1 MTERTKALLTE
12 RGLACFGMITR
23 GMTHEINNVLATINE
38 IAGLLDDYLA
48 AAEEGNAVDFAKLRA
63 LGQRTSK
70 QVERGEGYVRQ
81 LNRFA
86 HTMDH
91 PREVVE
97 LHDCLEAMVNLC
109 QRLARLRKVT
119 LTVQYPADR
128 VALEGSAFEMQHLL
142 FRTIELALVA
152 TPPGA
157 TVVARYEPLG
167 RDVCISVTGSE
178 PVVHEADLG
187 RMEAVLGMLSG
198 VLGGH
203 LQQGVQE
210 GRPVAIELVLPR
222 ALGSLWG
229 ESQTS

>member
-23 GMTHEINNVLATINE
+23 SMTHEINNVLATINE
-38 IAGLLDDYLA
+38 ISGLLDDYLA
-48 AAEEGNAVDFAKLRA
+48 AAEEGSSVDFAKLRA
-63 LGQRTSK
+63 LGQRTGK

-91 PREVVE
+91 PREAVD
-97 LHDCLEAMVNLC
+97 LQDCLEAMVDLC

-119 LTVQYPADR
+119 LAGQYPSGRIA
-128 VALEGSAFEMQHLL
+128 VEGSAFEMQHLV
-142 FRTIELALVA
+142 FRCIELALVA

-157 TVVARYEPLG
+157 SLVAEYEPQVS
-167 RDVCISVTGSE
+167 DVRIIVTGNE

-187 RMEAVLGMLSG
+187 RMEAVLSMLAG
-198 VLGGH
+198 VLGGR

-210 GRPVAIELVLPR
+210 GQPVGIELVLPR

-229 ESQTS
+229 ESQWP